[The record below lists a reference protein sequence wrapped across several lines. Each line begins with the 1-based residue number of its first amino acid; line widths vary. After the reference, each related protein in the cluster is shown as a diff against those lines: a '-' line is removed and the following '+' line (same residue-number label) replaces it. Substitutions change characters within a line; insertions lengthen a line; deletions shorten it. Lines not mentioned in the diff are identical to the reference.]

1 MKAIA
6 IDCAVS
12 KITLSAK
19 NDDYIV
25 SLVLDIGMKQSEA
38 LVPAIDY
45 VLNRAELKA
54 SELDYAA
61 ITIGP
66 GSFTGLR
73 LGLSAVKA
81 IELAY
86 KIPVYGISS
95 LKAYGYAFE
104 DFNLP
109 VVSAIDARKERFYA
123 NISDNK
129 TEVLGDGDH
138 LITTI
143 ADTIAAKA
151 YKEVL
156 LAGPDSEVLK
166 AALSEKLPD
175 VKFFMTKVQP
185 IAVESLYKI
194 AEDNIANNIPP
205 LEDYDG
211 PLYLRE
217 SEAEIKAKEGK

>member
-6 IDCAVS
+6 VDCAVS

-54 SELDYAA
+54 SELDYAV

-95 LKAYGYAFE
+95 LKAYGYAFS
-104 DFNLP
+104 DFELP
-109 VVSAIDARKERFYA
+109 IISGIDARKERFYA
-123 NISDNK
+123 NISFNK
-129 TEVLGDGDH
+129 TEVLADGDYP
-138 LITTI
+138 ISTI
-143 ADTIAAKA
+143 AQMISEKK

-156 LAGPDSEVLK
+156 LAGPDSEVLRSG
-166 AALSEKLPD
+166 LNEILPD

-185 IAVESLYKI
+185 LAVESLYKI
-194 AEDNIANNIPP
+194 AEENIANNIPP
-205 LEDYDG
+205 LQDYDG